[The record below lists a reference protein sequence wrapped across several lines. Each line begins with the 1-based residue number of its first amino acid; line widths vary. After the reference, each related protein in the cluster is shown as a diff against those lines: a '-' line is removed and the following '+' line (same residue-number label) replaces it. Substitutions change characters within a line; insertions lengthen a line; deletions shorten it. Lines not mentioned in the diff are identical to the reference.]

1 MSSPPQITPFIVF
14 CVAFTVEEE
23 DEDELDELEFELVV
37 VGLFTTALANKLRF
51 NCGGRRS
58 LLFSEEA
65 SNLLFVEALMT
76 VFEDDEEEEEED
88 DEEDEDEEEEEISE
102 HDEL

>member
-1 MSSPPQITPFIVF
+1 M
-14 CVAFTVEEE
+14 
-23 DEDELDELEFELVV
+23 
-37 VGLFTTALANKLRF
+37 
-51 NCGGRRS
+51 
-58 LLFSEEA
+58 LLSEEA

-76 VFEDDEEEEEED
+76 VFEDDEEEEDEEE